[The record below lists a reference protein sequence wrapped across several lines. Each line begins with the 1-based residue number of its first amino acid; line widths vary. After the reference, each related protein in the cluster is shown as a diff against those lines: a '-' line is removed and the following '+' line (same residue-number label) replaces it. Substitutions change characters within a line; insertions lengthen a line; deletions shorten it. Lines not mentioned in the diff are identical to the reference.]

1 MALINTRT
9 QQKPKLNI
17 TNIKSP
23 IGKLSAAPIAKINRP
38 ILKVTKPTIKPL
50 DLNIDT
56 KQTETNIGI
65 FDNIIG
71 LEKKTDHVESR
82 VQNIETKV
90 QVNEDLLLNS
100 IRTGKDDSLKEV
112 NKTLVEI
119 QGIITKDL
127 SSRLKKEQNDIKKIR
142 TQSDKDKKDAAESG
156 VERATKFASTVT
168 KQFDKV
174 IAPAKSIFS
183 KFLDFLGVVATGF
196 VVTPVLKWLQ
206 KPENLNKVTGIFNF
220 LSDNAGYVI
229 ALLSGATIFN
239 IIRKVQKLFRGLR
252 NISRFL
258 RGQPQLMNPRGR
270 LPTGGGT
277 SSVGQSWSGKY
288 GTKITKTGTRTVGGP
303 SRYAKALKEG
313 GTPLS
318 HGTGTARTVS
328 TFKRTKSPLSKAL
341 QTINV
346 GAKNVGRN
354 LFKSVSKAGTK
365 FLGKGIMKFLR
376 PILKKIP
383 VVGVLL
389 DFGISVA
396 LGEDPGRAAFGAIGA
411 GLLAAIG
418 TMIGGPVGTFLGG
431 FAGDWAGRKLYDIFF
446 KKMEKGGTVP
456 GPKIN
461 KDITPI
467 LGTPGEKVVNL
478 EQSKQFGPL
487 IDDINFNGGS
497 IVNSMMSA
505 LKDQESNNASF
516 AAANEKLASLMS
528 GVQETSTT
536 TQKDIKTTIPIS
548 TPDIAKKNLEKPSKG
563 GSDTITLPAIKQT
576 ANGGGE
582 DSPTPQQQTSG
593 RSIIGAEDE
602 SNPYLSYTMQGL
614 GIYQV
619 Q

>member
-1 MALINTRT
+1 VALINTQT
-9 QQKPKLNI
+9 QKPKINV

-23 IGKLSAAPIAKINRP
+23 IGKLSAAPISKIGRP
-38 ILKVTKPTIKPL
+38 TLKVTKPTIKPL

-56 KQTETNIGI
+56 KQTETNVGI

-71 LEKKTDHVESR
+71 LEKKTEHVESR
-82 VQNIETKV
+82 IQNIETKV

-100 IRTGKDDSLKEV
+100 IRTKQEESLTEV

-119 QGIITKDL
+119 QGIITKDFA
-127 SSRLKKEQNDIKKIR
+127 SRLKKEQNDVKKIR
-142 TQSDKDKKDAAESG
+142 TQSDKDKKAGAESG
-156 VERATKFASTVT
+156 VEKATKFSSTIT

-174 IAPAKSIFS
+174 VAPAKSIFS
-183 KFLDFLGVVATGF
+183 KFLSFLGVVATGF
-196 VVTPVLKWLQ
+196 VVTPVLKWLR
-206 KPENLNKVTGIFNF
+206 KSENLDKVTGIFNF

-229 ALLSGATIFN
+229 ALLSGAVIFKVIN
-239 IIRKVQKLFRGLR
+239 KVQKIFRALR
-252 NISRFL
+252 NLSRFF
-258 RGQPQLMNPRGR
+258 RGQPQLMNPRGG

-288 GTKITKTGTRTVGGP
+288 GTKITRTGTRTIGGT
-303 SRYAKALKEG
+303 SRYGKALQQG
-313 GTPLS
+313 GTPLT
-318 HGTGTARTVS
+318 HGSGASRTVS
-328 TFKRTKSPLSKAL
+328 TFKRTKSPLSKAM
-341 QTINV
+341 QTVNV

-396 LGEDPGRAAFGAIGA
+396 LGENPGRAAFGAIGA
-411 GLLAAIG
+411 GLLGAIG
-418 TMIGGPVGTFLGG
+418 TMIGGPVGMFLGG
-431 FAGDWAGRKLYDIFF
+431 FAGDWAGRKLYDVFF

-478 EQSKQFGPL
+478 KQSKQFGPL

-497 IVNSMMSA
+497 IVNTMLSS
-505 LKDQESNNASF
+505 LKEQDSNNASF
-516 AAANEKLASLMS
+516 AAANTKLASLIS

-536 TQKDIKTTIPIS
+536 PQKDIKTTIPIS

-563 GSDTITLPAIKQT
+563 GSETITLPTIKQN
-576 ANGGGE
+576 AGGGQ
-582 DSPTPQQQTSG
+582 DSSDPQGPVPSPG
-593 RSIIGAEDE
+593 IISAEDE
-602 SNPYLSYTMQGL
+602 SNTYLSYTMQGL

-619 Q
+619 

>member
-1 MALINTRT
+1 VALINTQT
-9 QQKPKLNI
+9 QKPKINV

-23 IGKLSAAPIAKINRP
+23 IGKLSAAPISKIGRP
-38 ILKVTKPTIKPL
+38 TLKVTKPTIKPL

-56 KQTETNIGI
+56 KQTETNVGI

-71 LEKKTDHVESR
+71 LEKKTEHVESR
-82 VQNIETKV
+82 IQNIETKV

-100 IRTGKDDSLKEV
+100 IRTKQEESLTEV

-119 QGIITKDL
+119 QGIITKDFA
-127 SSRLKKEQNDIKKIR
+127 SRLKKEQNDVKKIR
-142 TQSDKDKKDAAESG
+142 TQSDKDKKAGAESG
-156 VERATKFASTVT
+156 VEKATKFASTIT

-174 IAPAKSIFS
+174 VAPAKSIFS
-183 KFLDFLGVVATGF
+183 KFLSFLGVVATGF
-196 VVTPVLKWLQ
+196 VVTPVLKWLR
-206 KPENLNKVTGIFNF
+206 KSENLDKITGIFKF

-229 ALLSGATIFN
+229 TLLSGAVIFKVIN
-239 IIRKVQKLFRGLR
+239 KVQKLFRSLR
-252 NISRFL
+252 NLSRFF
-258 RGQPQLMNPRGR
+258 RGQPQLMNPRGGR
-270 LPTGGGT
+270 PPGGGT
-277 SSVGQSWSGKY
+277 SSVGQSFSGRY
-288 GTKITKTGTRTVGGP
+288 GTKITNTGTRTVGGT
-303 SRYAKALKEG
+303 SRYGKALKEG
-313 GTPLS
+313 GTPLT
-318 HGTGTARTVS
+318 HGSGASRTVS
-328 TFKRTKSPLSKAL
+328 TFKRTKSPLSKAM
-341 QTINV
+341 QTVNV

-396 LGEDPGRAAFGAIGA
+396 LGENPGRAAFGAIGA
-411 GLLAAIG
+411 GLLGAIG
-418 TMIGGPVGTFLGG
+418 TMIGGPVGMFLGG

-478 EQSKQFGPL
+478 KQSKQFGPL

-516 AAANEKLASLMS
+516 AAANDKLASLMS

-536 TQKDIKTTIPIS
+536 PQKDTKTTIPIS
-548 TPDIAKKNLEKPSKG
+548 TPSIAKKNLEKPSKG
-563 GSDTITLPAIKQT
+563 GSETITLPTIKQT
-576 ANGGGE
+576 AGGGQ
-582 DSPTPQQQTSG
+582 DSSAPQGPVPSPG
-593 RSIIGAEDE
+593 IISAEDE
-602 SNPYLSYTMQGL
+602 SNTYLSYTMQGL

-619 Q
+619 

>member
-1 MALINTRT
+1 MALINTQT
-9 QQKPKLNI
+9 QQKPKINI

-23 IGKLSAAPIAKINRP
+23 IGKLSAAPISKISRP
-38 ILKVTKPTIKPL
+38 TLKVTKPTIKPL

-56 KQTETNIGI
+56 KQTETNVGI

-71 LEKKTDHVESR
+71 LEKKTEHVESR
-82 VQNIETKV
+82 IQNIETKV

-100 IRTGKDDSLKEV
+100 IRTKQEESLTEV

-119 QGIITKDL
+119 QGIITKDFA
-127 SSRLKKEQNDIKKIR
+127 SRLKKEQNDVKKIR
-142 TQSDKDKKDAAESG
+142 TQSDKDKKAGAESG
-156 VERATKFASTVT
+156 VEKATKFASNIT

-174 IAPAKSIFS
+174 AAPAKSIFS
-183 KFLDFLGVVATGF
+183 KFLSFLGVVAAGF
-196 VVTPVLKWLQ
+196 VVTPVLKWLR
-206 KPENLNKVTGIFNF
+206 KSENLDKITGIFKF

-229 ALLSGATIFN
+229 ALLSGAVIFKVIN
-239 IIRKVQKLFRGLR
+239 KVQKLFRSLR
-252 NISRFL
+252 NLSRFF
-258 RGQPQLMNPRGR
+258 RGQPQLMNPRGGR
-270 LPTGGGT
+270 PPGGGGA
-277 SSVGQSWSGKY
+277 SNVGQSWSGKH
-288 GTKITKTGTRTVGGP
+288 GTKITRTGTRTVSGP
-303 SRYAKALKEG
+303 SRFGKALQQG
-313 GTPLS
+313 GTPPTHMGAS
-318 HGTGTARTVS
+318 RTVS
-328 TFKRTKSPLSKAL
+328 TFSRTKSPLSKAM
-341 QTINV
+341 QTVNV

-383 VVGVLL
+383 VIGVLL

-396 LGEDPGRAAFGAIGA
+396 LGENPGRAAFGAIGA
-411 GLLAAIG
+411 GLLGAIG
-418 TMIGGPVGTFLGG
+418 TMIGGPVGMFLGG

-446 KKMEKGGTVP
+446 KKMEKGGTIP

-461 KDITPI
+461 KDVTPI

-478 EQSKQFGPL
+478 KQSKQFGPL

-516 AAANEKLASLMS
+516 AAANDKLASLMS
-528 GVQETSTT
+528 GVQGTSTT
-536 TQKDIKTTIPIS
+536 PQNDIKTTIPIS

-563 GSDTITLPAIKQT
+563 GSETITLPTIKQN
-576 ANGGGE
+576 AGGGQ
-582 DSPTPQQQTSG
+582 DSSAPQGPVPSPG
-593 RSIIGAEDE
+593 IISAEDE
-602 SNPYLSYTMQGL
+602 SNTYLSYTMQGL

-619 Q
+619 

>member
-1 MALINTRT
+1 MALINTQT

-23 IGKLSAAPIAKINRP
+23 IGKLSAAPISKIGRP
-38 ILKVTKPTIKPL
+38 TLKVTKPTIKPL

-56 KQTETNIGI
+56 KQTETNVGI

-71 LEKKTDHVESR
+71 LEKKTEHVESR
-82 VQNIETKV
+82 IQNIETKV

-100 IRTGKDDSLKEV
+100 IRTKQEESLTEV

-119 QGIITKDL
+119 QGIITKDFA
-127 SSRLKKEQNDIKKIR
+127 SRLKKEQNDVKKIR
-142 TQSDKDKKDAAESG
+142 TQSDKDKKAGAESG
-156 VERATKFASTVT
+156 VEKATKFASTIT

-174 IAPAKSIFS
+174 VAPAKSIFS
-183 KFLDFLGVVATGF
+183 KFLSFLGVVATGF
-196 VVTPVLKWLQ
+196 VVTPVLKWLR
-206 KPENLNKVTGIFNF
+206 KSENLDKVTGIFNF

-229 ALLSGATIFN
+229 ALLSGAVIFKVIN
-239 IIRKVQKLFRGLR
+239 KVQKIFRALR
-252 NISRFL
+252 NISRFF

-277 SSVGQSWSGKY
+277 SSVGQSWSGRH
-288 GTKITKTGTRTVGGP
+288 GTKITRTGTRTIGGT
-303 SRYAKALKEG
+303 SRYGRALQEG
-313 GTPLS
+313 GTPLT
-318 HGTGTARTVS
+318 HGSGASRTVS
-328 TFKRTKSPLSKAL
+328 TFKRTKSPLSKAM
-341 QTINV
+341 QTVNV

-365 FLGKGIMKFLR
+365 FLGKGLMKFLR

-411 GLLAAIG
+411 GLLGAIG
-418 TMIGGPVGTFLGG
+418 TMLGGPVGTLLGG
-431 FAGDWAGRKLYDIFF
+431 FAGDWAGRKLYDLFF
-446 KKMEKGGTVP
+446 KKMEKGGTIP

-461 KDITPI
+461 KDVTPI

-478 EQSKQFGPL
+478 KQSKQFGPL

-497 IVNSMMSA
+497 IVNTMLSS
-505 LKDQESNNASF
+505 LKEQDSNNASF
-516 AAANEKLASLMS
+516 AAANTKLASLIS

-536 TQKDIKTTIPIS
+536 PQKDTKTTIPIS
-548 TPDIAKKNLEKPSKG
+548 TPSIAKKNLEKPSKG
-563 GSDTITLPAIKQT
+563 GSETITLPTIKQT
-576 ANGGGE
+576 AGGGQ
-582 DSPTPQQQTSG
+582 DSSAPQGPVPSPG
-593 RSIIGAEDE
+593 IISAEDE
-602 SNPYLSYTMQGL
+602 SNTYLSYTMQGL

-619 Q
+619 